1 MVEHIIHMYRCM
13 HAILLLILLIPSVES
28 VKWLEMWEPVPFL
41 EGLWKQTIS
50 ELLDSTMDASGFG
63 IS

>member
-1 MVEHIIHMYRCM
+1 M

-41 EGLWKQTIS
+41 EGFWEQTIS
-50 ELLDSTMDASGFG
+50 ELLDSTNYDGCLWFWDQLAEG
-63 IS
+63 IGLC

>member
-1 MVEHIIHMYRCM
+1 MEEHIIHMYRCM
-13 HAILLLILLIPSVES
+13 HVILLIPSVES